1 MNAIALT
8 QQTMTSREIA
18 DLVELRHDNV
28 RRTIES
34 LAGKG
39 VITLPQFE
47 EVSNDGPGPKS
58 ISAYRVGKRDS
69 YVIVAQ
75 LSPEFT
81 ARLVDRWQ
89 ELESG
94 ASSLPKTLPEALRL
108 AADLAEQKDKA
119 EAALAIAGPKAAA
132 LDQIAAGT
140 DAVTFTQTAKLLGI
154 KRSELTVWLH
164 ANGWVYRQNG
174 AWVAYDQHI
183 KNGRLQFKEAR
194 YTDEKT
200 GQECHAP
207 YCHVLPKGLAVL
219 AKHFA
224 GSGAIA

>member
-1 MNAIALT
+1 MISNGRAPTSRNAGRSEASTTSWCANVQPGDADPGPLGTTGGCASRSPGSAIANF
-8 QQTMTSREIA
+8 A
-18 DLVELRHDNV
+18 
-28 RRTIES
+28 
-34 LAGKG
+34 
-39 VITLPQFE
+39 
-47 EVSNDGPGPKS
+47 
-58 ISAYRVGKRDS
+58 
-69 YVIVAQ
+69 
-75 LSPEFT
+75 
-81 ARLVDRWQ
+81 
-89 ELESG
+89 
-94 ASSLPKTLPEALRL
+94 PKTLPEALRL